1 MLRHALV
8 LALLFSAAA
17 DAADVFVRF
26 KVVQPQGAK
35 FRVTAGGFRH
45 DGTSDQWYL
54 PREKTDVPGG
64 EWSPWLDLAKW
75 PLHNRTNREGG
86 IAEWPSM
93 TLSVA
98 PLDEK
103 GRPARQG
110 DAGASPAAKDTVAG
124 CRLEVQ
130 LADRPDPAAVVI
142 SFAEKSE
149 SATVGFLLPH
159 PLREKKAEFET
170 GSEMT
175 VRHAAW
181 AKEAAG
187 GRPARL
193 SQFAVCTSIWGHYDP
208 GLARQDVETLKTL
221 GFNAIGG
228 APPAILRAAGVK
240 TYGHTGI
247 YAADPDRAAEEWKK
261 FADGPLSRALAT
273 EDGKWQYENMHHFV
287 ISDEIGVV
295 NFKSADPARLN
306 GWFRDYL
313 RARGVT
319 EADLGKPIDQV
330 EYPLEAMV
338 RSAPPGVDLP
348 ARRLFYHAAKF
359 GHWWSARQLR
369 HTTDLV
375 HKSMP
380 WMKTETLPTDHGFFG
395 AWGPPILGMNS
406 RLLDLFE
413 LGSRE
418 TVDYLAAEDWLGLNH
433 MYGPGSTWTGAQTFE
448 YFNAIL
454 RSAVTGRRTVLMSL
468 ITPSDDLYLRLKA
481 YSALGQG
488 AKAFFFWT
496 FGPTYIGTENYW
508 SDLRSEY
515 DGLAKFT
522 RALARGEDILFPA
535 DPVRESVAVLYS
547 VSHDIWHADDPAS
560 FVENRL
566 TWHALRHLGVQPD
579 FLREEDVE
587 DGRLKGYRV
596 LYVTGQCLTR
606 RASAAIDEWVRAGGV
621 VHLSA
626 GAATRDEFFEP
637 HVPPFAA
644 RLWPADAAS
653 RFTKE
658 RHAYNERGDLPR
670 IKPLA
675 TASLSPGAGGGRL
688 PVIGCRLN
696 LRSDVPEADRLAAFD
711 DGLPA
716 GASAAHGGGRVIGF
730 GFLPGLAYSP
740 FKPGQ
745 TTLDEKWPAGPRRLI
760 GLALEAAK
768 VVPVARADVPVV
780 ETSLLTGPRGSA
792 LVLVNYTYEPIP
804 RLKVAVR
811 LAHGVATAV
820 STEGAAVAMEKTDRG
835 ITLELPL
842 DGTDIVLLPAP

>member
-1 MLRHALV
+1 
-8 LALLFSAAA
+8 
-17 DAADVFVRF
+17 
-26 KVVQPQGAK
+26 
-35 FRVTAGGFRH
+35 
-45 DGTSDQWYL
+45 
-54 PREKTDVPGG
+54 
-64 EWSPWLDLAKW
+64 
-75 PLHNRTNREGG
+75 
-86 IAEWPSM
+86 
-93 TLSVA
+93 
-98 PLDEK
+98 
-103 GRPARQG
+103 
-110 DAGASPAAKDTVAG
+110 
-124 CRLEVQ
+124 
-130 LADRPDPAAVVI
+130 
-142 SFAEKSE
+142 
-149 SATVGFLLPH
+149 
-159 PLREKKAEFET
+159 
-170 GSEMT
+170 
-175 VRHAAW
+175 
-181 AKEAAG
+181 
-187 GRPARL
+187 
-193 SQFAVCTSIWGHYDP
+193 
-208 GLARQDVETLKTL
+208 
-221 GFNAIGG
+221 
-228 APPAILRAAGVK
+228 
-240 TYGHTGI
+240 
-247 YAADPDRAAEEWKK
+247 
-261 FADGPLSRALAT
+261 
-273 EDGKWQYENMHHFV
+273 
-287 ISDEIGVV
+287 
-295 NFKSADPARLN
+295 
-306 GWFRDYL
+306 
-313 RARGVT
+313 
-319 EADLGKPIDQV
+319 
-330 EYPLEAMV
+330 
-338 RSAPPGVDLP
+338 
-348 ARRLFYHAAKF
+348 
-359 GHWWSARQLR
+359 
-369 HTTDLV
+369 
-375 HKSMP
+375 
-380 WMKTETLPTDHGFFG
+380 
-395 AWGPPILGMNS
+395 
-406 RLLDLFE
+406 
-413 LGSRE
+413 
-418 TVDYLAAEDWLGLNH
+418 